1 MKLHIDTAPVWEVYR
16 EDHECPLC
24 AINDRVEAASVEYF
38 LGDSVME
45 PSQRIEVNE
54 KGFCGRHFKLMFEAG
69 NRLGLALM
77 THTYMKNTLKWLQ
90 KNAAEAVSAA
100 RAEAEKPVFKRVIGK
115 KGEGLAVCA
124 DAVLALEDKCVMC
137 ERIRENMQRYIYTI
151 LYMYKHESEF
161 PKLLEGSKGMC
172 LKHYAETLKMAPEH
186 LSGETLKRFVE
197 TLTNLETTNTQR
209 VADEL
214 EWFTR
219 KFDYRNDDKPWG
231 NSRDAVE
238 RSLNKLR
245 GHIVDGK

>member
-16 EDHECPLC
+16 QDHECPLC

-54 KGFCGRHFKLMFEAG
+54 KGFCGRHFKLMFDAG

-77 THTYMKNTLKWLQ
+77 THTYMKNTLKWLKQ
-90 KNAAEAVSAA
+90 NADEAVSAA
-100 RAEAEKPVFKRVIGK
+100 SAEASKPVFKRVIGK
-115 KGEGLAVCA
+115 KGEGLVSSG

-137 ERIRENMQRYIYTI
+137 ERIRDNMQRYIYTI

-161 PKLLEGSKGMC
+161 PALFQKSKGMC

-186 LSGETLKRFVE
+186 LSGSALRQFVE
-197 TLTNLETTNTQR
+197 TLTGLETENLQR

-219 KFDYRNDDKPWG
+219 KFDYRNEDKPWG

-245 GHIVDGK
+245 GHIVN